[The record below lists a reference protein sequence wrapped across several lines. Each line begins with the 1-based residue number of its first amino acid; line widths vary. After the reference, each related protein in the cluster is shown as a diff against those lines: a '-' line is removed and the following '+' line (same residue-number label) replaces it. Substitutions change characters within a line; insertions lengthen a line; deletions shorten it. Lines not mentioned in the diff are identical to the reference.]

1 VQAATA
7 NLEKS
12 ADAIVADTGKRNQQ
26 LAKGR
31 TLTKQEFMLFRGW
44 IGYYYMADMKLFLQ
58 ETEQWYHRRLRSYIW
73 KSWKRVRTRFKNLMR
88 CGISRW
94 WAWQWANTRKGYWR
108 IADSPILHRAI
119 SNERLASQGYPSL
132 VGIYSRLHRN

>member
-1 VQAATA
+1 MHR
-7 NLEKS
+7 KS
-12 ADAIVADTGKRNQQ
+12 KDKFVRELKAITKRNNG
-26 LAKGR
+26 KGFLWLKR
-31 TLTKQEFMLFRGW
+31 RLTDYVRGW
-44 IGYYYMADMKLFLQ
+44 IGYYYMADMKSFLQ

-73 KSWKRVRTRFKNLMR
+73 KCWKRVRTRFKNLMR

-132 VGIYSRLHRN
+132 IGIYSRLHRN

>member
-1 VQAATA
+1 VHR
-7 NLEKS
+7 KS
-12 ADAIVADTGKRNQQ
+12 KDKFVRELKAITKRNNG
-26 LAKGR
+26 KGFLWLKKR
-31 TLTKQEFMLFRGW
+31 LTDYVRGW
-44 IGYYYMADMKLFLQ
+44 IGYYYMADMKSFLQ

-132 VGIYSRLHRN
+132 IGIYSRLHRN

>member
-1 VQAATA
+1 MHR
-7 NLEKS
+7 KS
-12 ADAIVADTGKRNQQ
+12 KNKFVRELKAITKRNNG
-26 LAKGR
+26 KGFLWLKKR
-31 TLTKQEFMLFRGW
+31 LTDYVRGW
-44 IGYYYMADMKLFLQ
+44 IGYYYMADMKSFLQ

-73 KSWKRVRTRFKNLMR
+73 KCWKRVRTRFKNLMR

-132 VGIYSRLHRN
+132 VGIYSRLHRI

>member
-1 VQAATA
+1 MHR
-7 NLEKS
+7 KS
-12 ADAIVADTGKRNQQ
+12 KDKFVRELKAITKRNNG
-26 LAKGR
+26 KGFLWLKKR
-31 TLTKQEFMLFRGW
+31 LTDYVRGW
-44 IGYYYMADMKLFLQ
+44 IGYYYMADMKSFLQ

-73 KSWKRVRTRFKNLMR
+73 KCWKRVRTRFKNLMR

-108 IADSPILHRAI
+108 IAESPILHRAI

-132 VGIYSRLHRN
+132 IGIYSRLHRN